1 MNIIVAGC
9 GKIGESII
17 GSLVSED
24 LNITAI
30 DSDIDVINEITNI
43 YDVIGVHGN
52 TADCETLEEAGV
64 DKAELFVAVTNSDEL
79 NMLSCFIA
87 KRMGAKKTI
96 ARIRN
101 PEYNDKSLSF
111 MRSQLGLSMSIN
123 PELLAAQELF
133 NIIKLPTNARIEYF
147 SRSNLEMVEMK
158 VKESSALNGM
168 KLSELSD
175 FCKAKVLLCLVQR
188 GEEVYVPD
196 GNFVLE
202 KGDKIHITATPTE
215 MGKMLK
221 KTDSLQKQAKNVMI
235 LGGSMTA
242 LYLAKMLMNSGAS
255 VKIIETDRERCRE
268 ICEALP
274 KCVVINGD
282 GAGQELLLEEGLSN
296 VDAFVALTGMDEENI
311 LISLFAS
318 SQNIPKVVSKVNR
331 REHVIMAEKLGLD
344 CVVSPKD
351 MTSNIMIRYARAL
364 KNSVGSNVETLYK
377 LADGKAEAL
386 EFKVAEDSPV
396 INITLK
402 ELELKTN
409 TLIAGIIRG
418 RKTIIPSGDDT
429 IIPGD
434 RVIVIAKNQKL
445 QDLSDILK

>member
-1 MNIIVAGC
+1 MF
-9 GKIGESII
+9 
-17 GSLVSED
+17 
-24 LNITAI
+24 
-30 DSDIDVINEITNI
+30 
-43 YDVIGVHGN
+43 
-52 TADCETLEEAGV
+52 
-64 DKAELFVAVTNSDEL
+64 EL
-79 NMLSCFIA
+79 
-87 KRMGAKKTI
+87 
-96 ARIRN
+96 
-101 PEYNDKSLSF
+101 
-111 MRSQLGLSMSIN
+111 
-123 PELLAAQELF
+123 
-133 NIIKLPTNARIEYF
+133 
-147 SRSNLEMVEMK
+147 
-158 VKESSALNGM
+158 
-168 KLSELSD
+168 
-175 FCKAKVLLCLVQR
+175 
-188 GEEVYVPD
+188 
-196 GNFVLE
+196 
-202 KGDKIHITATPTE
+202 DKI
-215 MGKMLK
+215 
-221 KTDSLQKQAKNVMI
+221 QQAKNVMI

-386 EFKVAEDSPV
+386 EFKVAEDSPI

-402 ELELKTN
+402 ELQLKSN